1 MPADWELRLSHFQKL
16 MLVKCLREQNL
27 IDQIKTYVINELGY
41 EFVDI
46 KPTNLE
52 EVYKDSDSKT
62 PITFILQQGVDPTAQ
77 FMQLYQRVQYR
88 ASQTNSFD

>member
-1 MPADWELRLSHFQKL
+1 MQ
-16 MLVKCLREQNL
+16 
-27 IDQIKTYVINELGY
+27 ELGK

-52 EVYKDSDSKT
+52 EVFHDSDCKT

-88 ASQTNSFD
+88 ASQTNGFEQ